1 MCEHH
6 LLPFYGKIHIGYI
19 PDSKV
24 VGLSKFSRLV
34 EVFARRLQL
43 QERLTQQI
51 AQAIQDNL
59 STKGLIVYCEAE
71 HMCLSMRGAKQ
82 VNSRMQTIVKKG
94 LFAKDNQLSQEFFKG
109 INDYIKVKK
118 LQYANN

>member
-1 MCEHH
+1 M
-6 LLPFYGKIHIGYI
+6 PFYGKIHIGYI